1 MKKIIANLL
10 FGKLA
15 REERARRNH
24 NAKILQNLLNVE
36 HDLKNRVNSMNNT
49 VYTTKKAIEIA
60 NKTNF
65 CNHNSLRSLEEADFR
80 QIRER
85 INDNEDEPD
94 SLLTINPYSNLC
106 ATKCATI
113 DARQKPKF

>member
-24 NAKILQNLLNVE
+24 NARILQNLLNVE
-36 HDLKNRVNSMNNT
+36 HDLKNRINSMNNT

-80 QIRER
+80 
-85 INDNEDEPD
+85 
-94 SLLTINPYSNLC
+94 
-106 ATKCATI
+106 
-113 DARQKPKF
+113 